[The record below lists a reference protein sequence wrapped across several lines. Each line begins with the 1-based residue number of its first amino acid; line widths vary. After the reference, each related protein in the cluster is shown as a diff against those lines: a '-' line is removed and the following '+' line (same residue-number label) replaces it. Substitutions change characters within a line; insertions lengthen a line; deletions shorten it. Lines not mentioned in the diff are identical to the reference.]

1 MKRIITLLAA
11 LTITSAAYS
20 QSDISFDTKGDNLD
34 ISIAGFDIS
43 LGSDDQQTKK
53 KVNRV
58 TTNFAGLSLGA
69 NIITHKP
76 NYGPWENETN
86 FMTDHTAGWRFGIE
100 ALGMQIPLNKSQ
112 NIFFKVA
119 LNATIDSYRFKKPFT
134 LINDEN
140 GVLMT
145 QEITGNVKKTKMVN
159 SYFGIGAGLGFKISR
174 VLFMFDFK
182 TDLLTD
188 AYVKYKNPHKTKY
201 DITGVSNLRYR
212 AGFSAT
218 IEGFGIFTDYSFTP
232 IFRNGVGNDGTIL
245 SIGVCCGF

>member
-1 MKRIITLLAA
+1 MKRIITILAA

-20 QSDISFDTKGDNLD
+20 QSHIFFDTKGDNLD

-43 LGSDDQQTKK
+43 LGPDKRQTKK
-53 KVNRV
+53 KANRV

-76 NYGPWENETN
+76 NYGPWENDIN
-86 FMTDHTAGWRFGIE
+86 FMTDQTSGWRFGIE
-100 ALGMQIPLNKSQ
+100 ALGMQISLDKSQ
-112 NIFFKVA
+112 NVFFKVA
-119 LNATIDSYRFKKPFT
+119 LNATIDSYRFKESFT
-134 LINDEN
+134 LANNEN
-140 GVLMT
+140 GELMK

-188 AYVKYKNPHKTKY
+188 SYVKYKNPHKTRY
-201 DITGVSNLRYR
+201 DISGANNLRYR

-218 IEGFGIFTDYSFTP
+218 IDGFGIFTDYCFTP

-245 SIGVCCGF
+245 SIGICCGF